1 MQPPSHLHRPSVRFV
16 VPWRTDGGERQKL
29 WAFCRSWWEKGCS
42 DFEVV
47 EGQAP
52 EGPFSRAAAINDGAQ
67 GDWEVAVVL
76 DADVLATPDQVAQ
89 AVSGARATGRLT
101 LAFERFVGLIPSM
114 TNRILEGYQ
123 GDWTRGRRYVTDEHE
138 SSIVAVPRA
147 LWDEIGGFDERF
159 RGWGQEDVSFV
170 QAARVLGGWIDRVPG
185 TVYHLWH
192 RRSPDRMP
200 FTATYK
206 ANQELGARYRQTRD
220 PEAMRALLSERRVY
234 A

>member
-1 MQPPSHLHRPSVRFV
+1 MRSPSHLHRPSVRFV
-16 VPWRTDGGERQKL
+16 VPWRTDGGERQKV
-29 WAFCRSWWEKGCS
+29 WAFCRWWWEKGCP

-114 TNRILEGYQ
+114 TNRILEGDQ
-123 GDWTRGRRYVTDEHE
+123 GDWTRGRRYVTDEH
-138 SSIVAVPRA
+138 A
-147 LWDEIGGFDERF
+147 
-159 RGWGQEDVSFV
+159 
-170 QAARVLGGWIDRVPG
+170 
-185 TVYHLWH
+185 
-192 RRSPDRMP
+192 
-200 FTATYK
+200 
-206 ANQELGARYRQTRD
+206 
-220 PEAMRALLSERRVY
+220 
-234 A
+234 